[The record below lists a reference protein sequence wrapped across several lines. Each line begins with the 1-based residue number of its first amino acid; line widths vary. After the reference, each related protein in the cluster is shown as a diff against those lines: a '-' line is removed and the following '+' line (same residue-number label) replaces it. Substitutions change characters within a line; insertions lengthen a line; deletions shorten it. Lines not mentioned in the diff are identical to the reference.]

1 MSTAAKLVALRP
13 VTNDAEEHI
22 QSEQPYS
29 VVLSLIGSCPLLFHR
44 WSCEDVAEKA
54 AAKKNSKAKKTDNV
68 ESYIY
73 RNEANQIC
81 LPGEYVRQAIC
92 HAAKF
97 KQDPR
102 SPRKSAYDLFKA
114 GIVVLEELVPINGGT
129 EQWDYMD
136 QRRVNIQRNSVT
148 RQRPAFSKG
157 WTAEAHIGKARNWRS
172 RSIHAPGLGIS
183 RCSAGV
189 IDKAR

>member
-129 EQWDYMD
+129 EQ
-136 QRRVNIQRNSVT
+136 
-148 RQRPAFSKG
+148 
-157 WTAEAHIGKARNWRS
+157 
-172 RSIHAPGLGIS
+172 
-183 RCSAGV
+183 
-189 IDKAR
+189 